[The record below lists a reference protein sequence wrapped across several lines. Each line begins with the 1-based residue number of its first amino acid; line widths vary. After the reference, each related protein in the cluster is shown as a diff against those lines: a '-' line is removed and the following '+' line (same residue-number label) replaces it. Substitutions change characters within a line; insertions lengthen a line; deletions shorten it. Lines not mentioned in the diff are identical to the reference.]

1 MSKKEYK
8 VLDEGGT
15 HDYTIVVEKVKKGRR
30 LSLFISNGEHWNYHV
45 RNTLQ
50 LSILDHGN
58 GITLDRK
65 IKKMDY
71 HEALALRLLL
81 TFEYKTSK
89 NPMDRLMYE
98 VIKAKN
104 LIEI

>member
-8 VLDEGGT
+8 VLDEAGT
-15 HDYTIVVEKVKKGRR
+15 HDYTIIVEKVKKGRR
-30 LSLFISNGEHWNYHV
+30 LSLFISNGEHWSYHA

-58 GITLDRK
+58 GVKLS
-65 IKKMDY
+65 KKLKELDY

-81 TFEYKTSK
+81 NFEYKTSK
-89 NPMDRLMYE
+89 NPMDRLNYE
-98 VIKAKN
+98 IVKQKK
-104 LIEI
+104 LIEL